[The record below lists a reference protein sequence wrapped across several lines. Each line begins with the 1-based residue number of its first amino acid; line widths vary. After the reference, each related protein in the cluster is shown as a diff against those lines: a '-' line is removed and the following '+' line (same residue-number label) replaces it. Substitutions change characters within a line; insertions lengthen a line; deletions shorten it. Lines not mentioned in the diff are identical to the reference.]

1 MDPLDLQQP
10 SGPVD
15 EPQNPLNEELD
26 IPDDVFINQEN
37 VAPPQPKTRANV
49 MQFEQELSQKAGMAN
64 DEVYRARKRVERVE
78 TAKYKVQ
85 KALTQTNNENSL
97 IALIR
102 TISNDIGSINR
113 NISTMQTTIS
123 TMQTDINSIKD
134 EVSGMKPLMLYV
146 RTSENARRREL
157 REPPIPVPFLVG
169 EGPDGTDLP
178 SINSVEDIELLD
190 LEQLRRFLTGYNV
203 RYASRTSRVN
213 MKIMLRDTLGFC
225 KVSDMRMNFS

>member
-1 MDPLDLQQP
+1 MDSLELQQQ
-10 SGPVD
+10 SGAVD
-15 EPQNPLNEELD
+15 EPQNPLDEELD
-26 IPDDVFINQEN
+26 IPDDVFVNQEN
-37 VAPPQPKTRANV
+37 VALPQPKTRANI
-49 MQFEQELSQKAGMAN
+49 MQFEQELSEKAVIAN
-64 DEVYRARKRVERVE
+64 DEVYRAGKRVDRADV
-78 TAKYKVQ
+78 TKYKVQ
-85 KALTQTNNENSL
+85 KALAQTNNENSL

-102 TISNDIGSINR
+102 RISNDIGSINR
-113 NISTMQTTIS
+113 NINTMQTNIN

-157 REPPIPVPFLVG
+157 REPSIPVPFLVG
-169 EGPDGTDLP
+169 EGPEGTDLP

-203 RYASRTSRVN
+203 RYALRTSRVN

-225 KVSDMRMNFS
+225 RVSDMRMNFS